1 MLKRLSDLDL
11 SGYLRPFFLAY
22 TNGLAATINR
32 LPEGGSVIQLKQV
45 EKTYHSD
52 DFALRDINLDI
63 QAGEIFGVI
72 GRSGAGKSTLVRCIN
87 LLERPTQ
94 GEVWIAGQ
102 NMMTLPE
109 PALRQARQKIGMIFQ
124 HFNLLDSRTVL
135 ENVLFPLEVSAWPRK
150 QALKRVL
157 KLLKLVG
164 LSEYQHAYPNQLSGG
179 QKQRVAIARA
189 LANKPNVLLS
199 DEATSAL
206 DPETTVSILQL
217 LKKINQELGV
227 TIVLI
232 THEMDVIKTICQ
244 RAAILEKGRLAEVA
258 PVIDIFS
265 RPQAQATRS
274 LTRAAL
280 HSELPPM
287 IQAKLLDTPQ
297 PGAVPVVRLAF
308 VGEQVN
314 QPLLSTIAE
323 KYAVE
328 SNILHATIEWVNETA
343 IGVTICELLGGEQSV
358 EQALQYIKQ
367 QQVQV
372 EVNGWICPS

>member
-1 MLKRLSDLDL
+1 M
-11 SGYLRPFFLAY
+11 
-22 TNGLAATINR
+22 I
-32 LPEGGSVIQLKQV
+32 ELKQV
-45 EKTYHSD
+45 EKTYD
-52 DFALRDINLDI
+52 ADAFALRGMDLSI
-63 QAGEIFGVI
+63 QAGEIFGII
-72 GRSGAGKSTLVRCIN
+72 GRSGAGKSTLVRCMN

-102 NMMTLPE
+102 NMT
-109 PALRQARQKIGMIFQ
+109 ALSDTELRLARQKIGMIFQ

-135 ENVLFPLEVSAWPRK
+135 GNVLFPLEVAGWSRK
-150 QALKRVL
+150 AALKRAL
-157 KLLKLVG
+157 ALLKLVG
-164 LSEYQHAYPNQLSGG
+164 LADYHTHYPQQLSGG

-189 LANKPNVLLS
+189 LANKPDVLLS

-244 RAAILEKGRLAEVA
+244 RAAILAEGRLVEVA
-258 PVIDIFS
+258 SVIDIFS
-265 RPQAQATRS
+265 RPQSEATRS

-280 HSELPPM
+280 HTELPPTM
-287 IQAKLLDTPQ
+287 QQRLLSEP
-297 PGAVPVVRLAF
+297 AENAIPVVRLAF

-314 QPLLSTIAE
+314 QPLLSTLAE
-323 KYAVE
+323 QYRVD

-343 IGVTICELLGGEQSV
+343 IGVTICELQADAAAF
-358 EQALQYIKQ
+358 EQALAFIRTQEIE
-367 QQVQV
+367 V
-372 EVNGWICPS
+372 EILGYVPIHDSALA